1 MGGSLGCH
9 RSIPRDPSEL
19 GRKLSAACNF
29 SDVLVKQQ
37 LQLQQQQQHQQQQ
50 QQQQQQQLQ
59 EHHQCLDINSCTEE
73 ELMTLPGVTRGLAR
87 NIVQHR
93 ARIGGF
99 RRVEDLALVSGVGA
113 AKLEL
118 VKPEICVTSQA
129 GQGGGGGGS
138 PSSSSPA
145 ASSSSSPSS
154 RNFTTRCNGV
164 NAHITASTTIITTT
178 NNNNTTSSSAGGGKS
193 SPTDSLPPGG
203 PGQMTSS
210 RPEVVAAAAAQ
221 ERARHSKKP
230 LIRVATW
237 DLQRCSSEKANN
249 PGVREVVCMTLLEN
263 DIKLLAVQD
272 LADREALNKFCTELN
287 QPSLFNVRKWKSPRG
302 VWKCSTS
309 EKPTAES
316 NEGSEYSGFL
326 WDSSAGIELKDAVV
340 IDNAATNGNGNHG
353 QTKPYLAHFYIGSS
367 ELTLVNV
374 HLKTP
379 ALPREQNGRKHS
391 SDRPK
396 NHRLNSTVQDTLR
409 GVKDVLVL
417 GGFGLPPDSAE
428 LDALKKEKL
437 TALLPPSVYTNIST
451 KSPQGSSALDNIWAS
466 RTMKKIYTGQCS
478 VVREGL
484 TNPWIPDNWSWG
496 GVASEHCPV
505 MAEFHL
511 DVVAKEPLQN
521 GSSVAVLERD
531 DIMPKHER

>member
-37 LQLQQQQQHQQQQ
+37 LQLQLQQQHQQEL
-50 QQQQQQQLQ
+50 QQQQLNPY
-59 EHHQCLDINSCTEE
+59 QCLDINSCTEE
-73 ELMTLPGVTRGLAR
+73 ELMTLPGVTRALAR

-93 ARIGGF
+93 ASIGGF

-113 AKLEL
+113 ARLEL
-118 VKPEICVTSQA
+118 VKPEICVR
-129 GQGGGGGGS
+129 GS
-138 PSSSSPA
+138 PASSSPA
-145 ASSSSSPSS
+145 QSSSSSPSLRS
-154 RNFTTRCNGV
+154 SSAARRCTGV
-164 NAHITASTTIITTT
+164 NAHLSIT
-178 NNNNTTSSSAGGGKS
+178 NTGSA

-203 PGQMTSS
+203 PEQMMSS
-210 RPEVVAAAAAQ
+210 RPEVTVE
-221 ERARHSKKP
+221 ERASHGKKP

-237 DLQRCSSEKANN
+237 DLQRCSSDKANN

-263 DIKLLAVQD
+263 HIKLLAVQD

-302 VWKCSTS
+302 VWKCSVS

-316 NEGSEYSGFL
+316 SEGSEYSGFL
-326 WDSSAGIELKDAVV
+326 WDSSVGIELKDTVV

-379 ALPREQNGRKHS
+379 AQKKEQNGRKHGTN
-391 SDRPK
+391 RTK
-396 NHRLNSTVQDTLR
+396 NHRLNATVHDSLK

-417 GGFGLPPDSAE
+417 GGFGMPPDSAE
-428 LDALKKEKL
+428 LDVLKKEKL
-437 TALLPPSVYTNIST
+437 LALLPPSVYTNIST

-466 RTMKKIYTGQCS
+466 RTMKKIYTGECS

-505 MAEFHL
+505 MAEFYM
-511 DVVAKEPLQN
+511 DVVMKEPLQN
-521 GSSVAVLERD
+521 GSSSVAVLERD

>member
-29 SDVLVKQQ
+29 SDVL
-37 LQLQQQQQHQQQQ
+37 LNPC
-50 QQQQQQQLQ
+50 
-59 EHHQCLDINSCTEE
+59 QCLDINSCTEE
-73 ELMTLPGVTRGLAR
+73 ELMTLPGVTRALAR

-93 ARIGGF
+93 ASIGGF

-113 AKLEL
+113 ARLEL
-118 VKPEICVTSQA
+118 VKPEICVR
-129 GQGGGGGGS
+129 GS
-138 PSSSSPA
+138 PASSSPA
-145 ASSSSSPSS
+145 QSSSSSPSLRS
-154 RNFTTRCNGV
+154 SSAARRCTGV
-164 NAHITASTTIITTT
+164 NAHLSIT
-178 NNNNTTSSSAGGGKS
+178 NTGSA

-203 PGQMTSS
+203 PEQMMSS
-210 RPEVVAAAAAQ
+210 RPEVTVE
-221 ERARHSKKP
+221 ERASHGKKP

-237 DLQRCSSEKANN
+237 DLQRCSSDKANN
-249 PGVREVVCMTLLEN
+249 PGVREVLF
-263 DIKLLAVQD
+263 KLY
-272 LADREALNKFCTELN
+272 FWELN

-302 VWKCSTS
+302 VWKCSVS
-309 EKPTAES
+309 EKPT
-316 NEGSEYSGFL
+316 GSEYSGFL
-326 WDSSAGIELKDAVV
+326 WDSSVGIELKDTVV

-379 ALPREQNGRKHS
+379 AQKKEQNGRKHGT
-391 SDRPK
+391 DRTK
-396 NHRLNSTVQDTLR
+396 NHRLNATVHDSLK

-417 GGFGLPPDSAE
+417 GGFGMPPDSAE
-428 LDALKKEKL
+428 LDVLKKEKL
-437 TALLPPSVYTNIST
+437 LALLPPSVYTNIST

-466 RTMKKIYTGQCS
+466 RTMKKIYTGECS

-505 MAEFHL
+505 MAEFYM
-511 DVVAKEPLQN
+511 DVVMKEPLQN
-521 GSSVAVLERD
+521 GSSSVAVLERD